1 MKNIYCIL
9 CFICVSVQIGMAQY
23 YGSKKKNWNVSLHA
37 GINNFFGDVSNT
49 KNKLLI
55 SDPFTKDF
63 YQNRNFMYQ
72 FSIGNDI
79 FPFWN
84 LRFNAL
90 YGNIQNESN
99 DLSLKFKSYYT
110 HEFSLLNSFDVFAF
124 TDLYDWH
131 LNIHAGLGLYAFKTT
146 LSNSE
151 TNLIIQPKPQQFT
164 YAFSIPFGLG
174 FSYNIT
180 DDWKFTFDLMYRWV
194 ANDKYD
200 AYASDY
206 KKFEGFSYASLGFQ
220 YAFDFPSFQRS
231 SIRRSFKQ
239 SGNYG
244 FSAMGV
250 DQTHKVYRR
259 KKQLGNLRPVN
270 DYSKTQKRKYK
281 NINSRIYILKSRRI
295 K

>member
-1 MKNIYCIL
+1 MKKIYCIL
-9 CFICVSVQIGMAQY
+9 CFLCVSVHIGMAQY

-37 GINNFFGDVSNT
+37 GINNFFGDISNT

-90 YGNIQNESN
+90 YGNIQNQSN
-99 DLSLKFKSYYT
+99 DLTLKFKSYYT
-110 HEFSLLNSFDVFAF
+110 HEFSLINSFDVFAF

-151 TNLIIQPKPQQFT
+151 TNLIVQAKPQQFT

-180 DDWKFTFDLMYRWV
+180 DDWKFMFDLMYRWV
-194 ANDKYD
+194 ANDKFD
-200 AYASDY
+200 AYASDL
-206 KKFEGFSYASLGFQ
+206 KKFEGLSYASLGFQ
-220 YAFDFPSFQRS
+220 YAFNFSLYQRS
-231 SIRRSFKQ
+231 SIRRSFRQ

-244 FSAMGV
+244 FSALGA

-259 KKQLGNLRPVN
+259 KKQLGNIRPVN
-270 DYSKTQKRKYK
+270 DYSKVQKRKYK